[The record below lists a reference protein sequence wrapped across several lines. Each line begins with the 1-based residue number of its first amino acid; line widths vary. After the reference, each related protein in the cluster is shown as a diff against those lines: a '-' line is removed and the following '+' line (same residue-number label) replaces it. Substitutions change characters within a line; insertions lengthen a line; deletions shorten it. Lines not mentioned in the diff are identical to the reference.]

1 MLKVHFRYE
10 NLLNTENKGA
20 MVIVY
25 ESEPS
30 PDGTHISASTVFRAR
45 IFDKA
50 GQKLV
55 NEFFDSLIP
64 AIESCIENVMERKI
78 LENDNSTT

>member
-10 NLLNTENKGA
+10 NILNTENKGA

-30 PDGTHISASTVFRAR
+30 PDGTHINASSIFRAK
-45 IFDKA
+45 ILDKV
-50 GQKLV
+50 GQRV
-55 NEFFDSLIP
+55 INEFFDALIP
-64 AIESCIENVMERKI
+64 AIEACIEEVIERKK
-78 LENDNSTT
+78 LENDSTT